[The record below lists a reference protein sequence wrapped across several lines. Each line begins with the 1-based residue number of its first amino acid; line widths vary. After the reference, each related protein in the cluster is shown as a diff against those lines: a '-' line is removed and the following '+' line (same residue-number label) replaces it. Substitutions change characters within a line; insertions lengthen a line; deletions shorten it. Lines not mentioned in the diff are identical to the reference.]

1 MGRAM
6 RNATGLAAVLVMV
19 LGPLLAHFG
28 VVRPLAGFA
37 MFAVGGLV
45 AIVTGLLSLVQA
57 ARGRGVTIGGALAVV
72 AGLAFFSIAGQ
83 GRGYPRINDFTTDP
97 TNPPYFRFADSL
109 PPNAGRD
116 LRYPPEFA
124 AVQRECC
131 ADLAPTHL
139 NEGPPQAYE
148 RALRVARGMPSWT
161 ITKADPEVMVIEA
174 VSTSRL
180 FRFQDDIVIRI
191 SPDGAGSRVDMRSKS
206 RDGKG
211 DMGANANRIRTYSH
225 ALTSA
230 G

>member
-1 MGRAM
+1 M

-19 LGPLLAHFG
+19 LGPLLAHLA

-57 ARGRGVTIGGALAVV
+57 ARGRGLTLGGGLAVV
-72 AGLAFFSIAGQ
+72 AGLAFIGIAGR
-83 GRGYPRINDFTTDP
+83 GRGYPRINDFTTDLM
-97 TNPPYFRFADSL
+97 NPPYYRFADSL
-109 PPNAGRD
+109 PQNAGRD
-116 LRYPPEFA
+116 LRYPPEYA

-131 ADLAPTHL
+131 ADLVPTHL
-139 NEGPPQAYE
+139 NEAPPQAYE
-148 RALRVARGMPSWT
+148 RALRVARGMPTWT
-161 ITKADPEVMVIEA
+161 ITKADPEAMSIEA
-174 VSTSRL
+174 VATSGL
-180 FRFQDDIVIRI
+180 FRFQDDVVIRI
-191 SPDGAGSRVDMRSKS
+191 SPDGGGSRVDMRSKS

-211 DMGANANRIRTYSH
+211 DMGANANRIRAYSR